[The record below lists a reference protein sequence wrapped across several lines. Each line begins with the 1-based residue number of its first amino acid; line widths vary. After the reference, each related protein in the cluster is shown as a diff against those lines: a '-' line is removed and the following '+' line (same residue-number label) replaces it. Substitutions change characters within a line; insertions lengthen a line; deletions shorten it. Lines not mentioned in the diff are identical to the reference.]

1 MVPGSGDSQMADS
14 ERYAAHIRSY
24 TEGQDSLAMQENA
37 PEILAKLIEGVADEA
52 LRAKPGSGKWS
63 VAEILAHLADDEI
76 VTSWRY
82 RQMLEN
88 CGCALSG
95 FDQDEW
101 ARMGSYAS
109 KGPRQSLQ
117 LFQLLRESNLQM
129 LRRLTPEEWQR
140 HGMHAERGRISVQ
153 DLARHMAGHDMN
165 HVDQVRKIL
174 GKIS

>member
-1 MVPGSGDSQMADS
+1 MADS

-88 CGCALSG
+88 CGSALSG

-109 KGPRQSLQ
+109 KDPRQSLQ
-117 LFQLLRESNLQM
+117 IFQLLRESNLQM

-140 HGMHAERGRISVQ
+140 HGMHAERARISVQ